1 MGIDTPIPISVK
13 ERDVNNVFSRIIN
26 AAEHPHLSVPETD
39 IGRSKKRYRQLVN
52 RALMCLSGTLHLYV
66 LCIR

>member
-13 ERDVNNVFSRIIN
+13 ERDVNDVFSRIIN

-39 IGRSKKRYRQLVN
+39 IGRSQKRYRKLVN
-52 RALMCLSGTLHLYV
+52 RALMCLSGTLQ
-66 LCIR
+66 CFSSKA